1 MNESLNTNQRRQVV
15 PAPWGVYYTTTKEE
29 HPVYHL
35 YSNCS
40 EGEKIEDK
48 NKATALKDHQLCEV
62 CGKMNP
68 KP

>member
-1 MNESLNTNQRRQVV
+1 M
-15 PAPWGVYYTTTKEE
+15 PAPYGVYYTRTPED

-40 EGEKIEDK
+40 EGEKIEAQ
-48 NKATALKDHQLCEV
+48 NKETALRDRQLCEV